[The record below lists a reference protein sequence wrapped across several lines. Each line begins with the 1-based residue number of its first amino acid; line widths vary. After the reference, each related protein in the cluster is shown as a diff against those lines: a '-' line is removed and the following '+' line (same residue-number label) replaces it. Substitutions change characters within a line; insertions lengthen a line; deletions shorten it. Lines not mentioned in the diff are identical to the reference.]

1 MVYILGT
8 EHDLE
13 LKFSMQT
20 NLTDINTIFEYCH
33 ASVNLN
39 SVYVLYL
46 EYGNVY
52 RPVPNFLSQ
61 KGFS

>member
-39 SVYVLYL
+39 NVYVLYL

-52 RPVPNFLSQ
+52 RPVLNFLSQ
-61 KGFS
+61 KAFS